1 MPFSVRRVLAVIT
14 AAALSAVLV
23 TTSPSPASAHVA
35 GSEQTDAEHAADDL
49 VGISMADIERQTE
62 ANAER
67 IEQETGVDTSE
78 KNVTQRRL
86 AEAPSIQ
93 AAVDPAVGG
102 SWGSVIDT
110 DVVPVFQAVLP
121 NGKVL
126 MWDSVGTNPTESYP
140 DQTFTRA
147 MVFDPTSSASKRVD
161 VKGYNIFCAGFVQL
175 PNGNVL
181 VAGGNKNQALAGIK
195 QTHIF
200 NWQNETWSR
209 GPDMQGERWYPS
221 VTPLYNGEASIVGGG
236 PQFAEVYQ
244 NNNTVR
250 KLTNVTQYSGRIYP
264 FAISRPDTRLQLLGP
279 NDGMYMV
286 NTAGAGTVMAT
297 TYRDGIYRD
306 YGSFASYGVGRTLV
320 SGGGSITEDGKTKV
334 PTKSAQVIDTNGL
347 NTVDWATSPMSVGR
361 RQHSLTVLADGTV
374 LATGGQSSAATS
386 GLVDLKNP
394 VYAAERWDPATG
406 KWTVLASASRI
417 REYHSAATLL
427 PDGRVL
433 TGGGGICSDCQ
444 KYGYLEKNIEIF
456 TPPYLYKKDGSGQL
470 ASRPVAEGVPAALSF
485 NTAFAFTSPQAATI
499 KKVGLVR
506 LGASTHGVDQGQNF
520 VPLSF
525 TINGN
530 TISAQGPANGGV
542 TPPGYYMLFIT
553 DANGVPSVAKMVNV
567 RAGTNPVAGAIKGNT
582 SNRCIDV
589 PNSNTANKNR
599 IQIWGC
605 NGTNA
610 QNWTP
615 LASGALQ
622 ALGKCLDNDY
632 SRVANGNPIQLYSCN
647 NTNAQ
652 KWTRQASDK
661 TIRYTANKNY
671 CLTVSGNTTAQGAKL
686 VLWACNGSSSQ
697 KWTW

>member
-1 MPFSVRRVLAVIT
+1 MPFSVRRSLAVLT
-14 AAALSAVLV
+14 ALVLSAVLLI
-23 TTSPSPASAHVA
+23 TSPSPAVAHVA
-35 GSEQTDAEHAADDL
+35 GTEQTDAEHAADDL
-49 VGISMADIERQTE
+49 VGVSMDEIERQTE
-62 ANAER
+62 ANAQR
-67 IEQETGVDTSE
+67 ITEETGVDPAE
-78 KNVTQRRL
+78 KSSTQRRL
-86 AEAPSIQ
+86 ADAPSIQ

-110 DVVPVFQAVLP
+110 DVVAVFQAVLP

-140 DQTFTRA
+140 NQTFTRA
-147 MVFDPTSSASKRVD
+147 MVYDPANGGSKRVD
-161 VKGYNIFCAGFVQL
+161 VKGYNIFCAGYSQL

-200 NWQNETWSR
+200 NWQTETWSR

-221 VTPLYNGEASIVGGG
+221 VTSLYNGEASIVGGG
-236 PQFAEVYQ
+236 PKFAEVYQ

-279 NDGMYMV
+279 NDSMYMV

-306 YGSFASYGVGRTLV
+306 YGSFATYGIGRTLIT
-320 SGGGSITEDGKTKV
+320 GGGSVTEGGKTKV
-334 PTKSAQVIDTNGL
+334 PTKTAQVVDTNGL
-347 NTVDWATSPMSVGR
+347 NTVDWATNPMSVGR
-361 RQHSLTVLADGTV
+361 RQHNLTVLADGTV

-417 REYHSAATLL
+417 REYHSAASLL

-433 TGGGGICSDCQ
+433 TGGGGICGDCQ

-470 ASRPVAEGVPAALSF
+470 ASRPTVSGVPAALSF
-485 NTAFAFTSPQAATI
+485 NTAFAFTSAQAATV

-506 LGASTHGVDQGQNF
+506 LGAATHGDDQGQRYI
-520 VPLSF
+520 PLSYTVNGT
-525 TINGN
+525 TI
-530 TISAQGPANGGV
+530 TAQGPANGGV
-542 TPPGYYMLFIT
+542 APPGYYMLFVT
-553 DANGVPSVAKMVNV
+553 DAAGVPSVAKMVNV
-567 RAGTNPVAGAIKGNT
+567 RAGTNPSAGAIKGNQ
-582 SNRCIDV
+582 SNRCLDV
-589 PNSNTANKNR
+589 PNSNTTNKNR
-599 IQIWGC
+599 LQIWGC

-615 LASGALQ
+615 KADGSLQ
-622 ALGKCLDNDY
+622 ALGKCLDNNQQ
-632 SRVANGNPIQLYSCN
+632 RAANNNPIQIYTCN
-647 NTNAQ
+647 GTNAQ
-652 KWTRQASDK
+652 KWTRQASDG
-661 TIRYTANKNY
+661 TIRLTANKNY
-671 CLTVSGNTTAQGAKL
+671 CLTVTNNSTAQGAKL
-686 VLWACNGSSSQ
+686 LLYTCNGSKSQ